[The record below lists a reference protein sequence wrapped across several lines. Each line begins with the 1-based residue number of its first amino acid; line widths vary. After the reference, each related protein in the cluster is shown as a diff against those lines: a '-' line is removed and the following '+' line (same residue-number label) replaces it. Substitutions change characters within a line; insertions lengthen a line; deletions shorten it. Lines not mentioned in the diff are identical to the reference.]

1 MKKVSKIFL
10 LLLIVL
16 VVLTGCSSDNQE
28 KTIQEK
34 NLAELEYLEDHIVLI
49 MNKFIKDEYLD
60 MDTQTQKWD
69 EILNDA
75 RKIENAM
82 ATTLVDLASLNIDT
96 TEIAKL
102 STGINN
108 MIIAIEN
115 KDETNFIVEL
125 NNIYALIPNYLSKYL
140 NDSELI
146 FKKQLKYYAISTYVG
161 FRMGNVELAK
171 NQIAEAETRYSEKM
185 KDVNYVQNNEYN
197 VNKVYIL
204 LQELKS
210 AVDSGSQEL
219 VRTKYLLLVDEM

>member
-1 MKKVSKIFL
+1 MKKISKIFL
-10 LLLIVL
+10 ILLICL
-16 VVLTGCSSDNQE
+16 LVLTGCSSDNQE
-28 KTIQEK
+28 TSIEEK
-34 NLAELEYLEDHIVLI
+34 NLAELEYLEDNIVLI

-60 MDTQTQKWD
+60 QDTQTQKWD

-75 RKIENAM
+75 RKIENGM

-115 KDETNFIVEL
+115 QDETNFIVEL

-140 NDSELI
+140 NDTELI

-161 FRMGNVELAK
+161 FRMGNVEMAK
-171 NQIAEAETRYSEKM
+171 SQIAEAETRYSEKM

-204 LQELKS
+204 IQELKA
-210 AVDSGSQEL
+210 AVESGSQEL